1 MNGSNSRLEK
11 GEDVRSGVSELPQ
24 TPSNLIACPSLHK
37 NSSASMSMENGGIQ
51 TSNKKPTIKDYM
63 DLLVHWIKRFDLHEN
78 MRVEASLQG
87 KEHPSCDPQDTIA
100 KLYTWQF
107 LMN

>member
-78 MRVEASLQG
+78 MIVEASLQG

-100 KLYTWQF
+100 KLYT
-107 LMN
+107 